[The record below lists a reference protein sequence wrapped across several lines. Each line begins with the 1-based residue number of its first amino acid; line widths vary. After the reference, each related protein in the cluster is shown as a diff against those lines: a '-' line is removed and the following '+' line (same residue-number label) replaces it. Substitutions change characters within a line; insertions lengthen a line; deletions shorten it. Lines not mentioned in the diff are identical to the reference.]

1 LKNQLKIALAGNPN
15 TGKTSLFNEL
25 TGLRH
30 KVGNY
35 PGITVEKKEGVLKIS
50 EAFTAIIYDLP
61 GTYSLHPT
69 SVDEQIVFDVLLD
82 EKNPDFPD
90 VVLYIAEPENLKRN
104 LFLFSQIKDLGLPVV
119 LVINMIDK
127 APRKGIEIDLE
138 QLSAQLDVPVLAVST
153 RKGTGIEEL
162 KKFITTYPP
171 HSSGPLVDL
180 KTRFNP
186 CVSNLVSSAAPYTFY
201 KNWLLVAFSDRLTHL
216 PPDLCAGL
224 RSISEQISN
233 VQQLLQKEAIYR
245 YQKINRILENAIKVD
260 RLKGSDLRAKLDR
273 VFIHPIFGYV
283 IFILVMILIFQSI
296 FSWASR
302 PMDWID
308 QAFGHLSAY
317 LGENLPKGKFTDLI
331 TEGIVPGIGGIV
343 IFIPQIAL
351 LIFFISILEESGY
364 MSRVVFLMDKIMRRY
379 GMSGKSVLPLLSGT
393 ACAIPAIM
401 ATRTIEN
408 WRERLITIF
417 VIPFTTCSA
426 RLPVYA
432 ILISLI
438 IPRKYYFGFL
448 NLQGLVM
455 LGMYALGF
463 LMAFVAANLLNKI
476 LKRSYNSIFVVEL
489 PEYQLPLPKNVLY
502 SVWDK
507 TKSFVLEAGKI
518 ILSISIILWFLASN
532 GGNEFKN
539 ARETAFQLSSQP
551 DNQYKTTNAVVLE
564 SAIKLEQS
572 YLGRIGKS
580 IEPLIAPLG
589 YDWKIGIALLSSFA
603 AREVFVGTLATI
615 YSVADADD
623 ENANTIRTRLQQE
636 VRPDGT
642 PVFNLATGISLL
654 LFYAFA
660 MQCMSTLAI
669 VQRETNSWR
678 WPLIQLVSMSSFAY
692 LVSLIAYQLLH
703 T

>member
-1 LKNQLKIALAGNPN
+1 MKNQLKIALAGNPN

-35 PGITVEKKEGVLKIS
+35 PGITVEKKEGILKIS

-127 APRKGIEIDLE
+127 SRRKGIEINLDE
-138 QLSAQLDVPVLAVST
+138 LSAQLGVPVLAVST
-153 RKGTGIEEL
+153 RQGTGIQEL
-162 KKFITTYPP
+162 KNFI
-171 HSSGPLVDL
+171 SSYQPNAAGPLVDL
-180 KTRFNP
+180 KSRFTP
-186 CVSNLVSSAAPYTFY
+186 RVAECISTAAPYSFY
-201 KNWLLVAFSDRLTHL
+201 KNWLLVAFSGRLSHL
-216 PPDLCAGL
+216 PPEVCARIRNTGNEV
-224 RSISEQISN
+224 SDI
-233 VQQLLQKEAIYR
+233 QQLLQKEAIYR
-245 YQKINRILENAIKVD
+245 YQKINRILEKAIKVD

-317 LGENLPKGKFTDLI
+317 LGKNLPEGSFTDLI

-393 ACAIPAIM
+393 ACAIPAIL

-417 VIPFTTCSA
+417 IIPFTTCSA
-426 RLPVYA
+426 RIPVYA

-438 IPRKYYFGFL
+438 IPRKYYFGFI

-463 LMAFVAANLLNKI
+463 LMALVAANLLNKI
-476 LKRSYNSIFVVEL
+476 LKRSYNALFVVEL
-489 PEYQLPLPKNVLY
+489 PEYQVPLPKNVFF

-532 GGNEFKN
+532 GGSDFKT
-539 ARETAFQLSSQP
+539 AEQTAFQLSSPP
-551 DNQYKTTNAVVLE
+551 DNTSNHTNTETLKN
-564 SAIKLEQS
+564 AIKLEKS
-572 YLGRIGKS
+572 YLGKIGKS

-615 YSVADADD
+615 YSVADYDD
-623 ENANTIRTRLQQE
+623 ANANTIRTRMQQE
-636 VRPDGT
+636 VRADGT
-642 PVFNLATGISLL
+642 PVFNFATGISLL

-692 LVSLIAYQLLH
+692 LVSLISYQLLH
-703 T
+703 